1 MYFPTLFCALTTLT
15 IAAAVPVAAG
25 SSMTTPTPTQAI
37 VDPSEAYPVDYPW
50 MTPVG
55 AYQCPQEQVKR
66 CCMSLEQTSRMLID
80 GVGELV
86 PVVNGLSISSQ
97 ISFHCKD
104 MADGVD
110 PNTCNQKGYAP
121 MCCNSGGGSS
131 GADGCKPFEE
141 VKEKYYKSFGY
152 NKDDQSQADYIME
165 AVS

>member
-1 MYFPTLFCALTTLT
+1 MA
-15 IAAAVPVAAG
+15 
-25 SSMTTPTPTQAI
+25 TPTPTQAI

-97 ISFHCKD
+97 ISFHCMFPSICHAISIIYD
-104 MADGVD
+104 VEG
-110 PNTCNQKGYAP
+110 T
-121 MCCNSGGGSS
+121 
-131 GADGCKPFEE
+131 
-141 VKEKYYKSFGY
+141 KY
-152 NKDDQSQADYIME
+152 
-165 AVS
+165 